1 MELRDFDH
9 AGIAADEAAR
19 FAQTQ
24 YDRRIAESLRSLAL
38 GFQLLQ
44 QQVDRLEARI
54 NRQ

>member
-9 AGIAADEAAR
+9 AGIAADDAAKY
-19 FAQTQ
+19 AQTQ
-24 YDRRIAESLRSLAL
+24 YDRRMAESLRSLAL

-54 NRQ
+54 NRL